1 MNRERV
7 SFHLAGRFRVEY
19 GEQRIGADEFPGQ
32 QGRLAFAF
40 LLLERGRPVSRQ
52 ELAAVLWP
60 SRMPAAWDSAL
71 SAVISKLRTLLAEL
85 GPGWTDCLQGAR
97 GSYELRCPVLP
108 SVDVEVA
115 MAELHEGEIAM
126 RRGDFASA
134 FGPTAVAMTIASR
147 PFFPGEDSSWVER
160 RRDRLRDCH
169 LRALEAR
176 AAIYLWNNEP
186 VYALQNGKEVI
197 ALEPFRE
204 SGYRLI
210 MQAHVKMG
218 NTAEALRTYEQCRRL
233 IADELG
239 VDPSPDTKALHEQ
252 VLRLV

>member
-1 MNRERV
+1 MIPASV
-7 SFHLAGRFRVEY
+7 SFYLAGRV
-19 GEQRIGADEFPGQ
+19 RIESGDLILGADDFPGQ

-40 LLLERGRPVSRQ
+40 LLLERGRPVSRS
-52 ELAAVLWP
+52 ELAAILWP
-60 SRMPAAWDSAL
+60 TQMPAAWDSAL
-71 SAVISKLRTLLAEL
+71 SAIISKLRTLLAEL
-85 GPGWTDCLQGAR
+85 GDGWSEGLVGAR
-97 GSYELRCPVLP
+97 GSYELRCPVIP
-108 SVDVEVA
+108 WVDVEAAVEA
-115 MAELHEGEIAM
+115 LHEGESAI
-126 RRGDFASA
+126 RRGDFAAA
-134 FGPTAVAMTIASR
+134 FGPTAVAMHITQR
-147 PFFPGEDSSWVER
+147 PFFPGEDAAWVER

-186 VYALQNGKEVI
+186 VFALQNGKEVI

-204 SGYRLI
+204 SGYRLV

-218 NTAEALRTYEQCRRL
+218 NTAEALRTYERCRRL

-239 VDPSPDTKALHEQ
+239 VDPSPDTKAMHED